1 MRKEKYYSVSFLE
14 YKSEKIETEET
25 TSDIKIKLG
34 LFELL
39 LHASLLILL
48 V

>member
-1 MRKEKYYSVSFLE
+1 MRKYKDSSVSFLE
-14 YKSEKIETEET
+14 YKSEKFETEEI